1 MKLQVILNEMEI
13 QTELNYSGNS
23 CVLSCQRPLALE
35 VLQSNYSYVAELIEI
50 YHAMLFGA
58 ECALNRID
66 LVSCHFSGKPH
77 FRVHLKKF
85 PKNSEN
91 FSKKWKFVPRAE
103 AERETTQAPKFSM

>member
-1 MKLQVILNEMEI
+1 MKLQLVLNEMEI
-13 QTELNYSGNS
+13 QAELNYSGNT

-35 VLQSNYSYVAELIEI
+35 ALQANYSYVAELIEI
-50 YHAMLFGA
+50 YQAMLFGA
-58 ECALNRID
+58 ERTLNRID

-103 AERETTQAPKFSM
+103 AERLTAQTPKFSM